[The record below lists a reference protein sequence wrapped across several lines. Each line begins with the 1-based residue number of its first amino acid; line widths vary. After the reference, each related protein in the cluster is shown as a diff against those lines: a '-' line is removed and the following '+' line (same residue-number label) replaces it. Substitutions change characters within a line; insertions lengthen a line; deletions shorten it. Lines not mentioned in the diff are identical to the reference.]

1 MFGKKKITV
10 CNVSHTSITATIFSL
25 TNKRLVVEKKVE
37 NTSFQALR
45 SDFGIKRVRLLLPEG
60 EEKKVVLDTIV
71 KTAGDAGII
80 VEAYEP
86 PSVAMARMASKVHEP
101 FILVYPPV
109 KPEFICA
116 IQDGN
121 VLEVMPVDPLGSLED
136 TKHTFIAYVANTWG
150 ISVRTIATNTPD
162 PVVGLASKTELTGQD
177 MDEKKILPLPLIIG
191 ITALLVVAIGFF
203 SVRLWNSQR
212 GKTPTISPQ
221 VSVTLTPTASNVADA
236 PVVRKDLKIEVQN
249 GSGVAGL
256 ASKGKKVLE
265 DAGYTTVTT
274 ANADN
279 YEYKGVMVKAKTAAI
294 SAFVVS
300 DIKDTYTNATVSS
313 TLLDTTSTVDAI
325 VILGKE

>member
-136 TKHTFIAYVANTWG
+136 TKRMFIEYVAKTRG
-150 ISVRTIATNTPD
+150 ITVKAIATNIPD
-162 PVVGLASKTELTGQD
+162 PVMGLAMKTD
-177 MDEKKILPLPLIIG
+177 IKKSEKIPLPLPLIIG
-191 ITALLVVAIGFF
+191 SIVFLVVAIGFF
-203 SVRLWNSQR
+203 SIRLQKS
-212 GKTPTISPQ
+212 PSIVSPQ
-221 VSVTLTPTASNVADA
+221 IMLLTPTPTEVLI
-236 PVVRKDLKIEVQN
+236 VRGDIKVEVQN
-249 GSGVAGL
+249 GSGIAGL

-265 DAGYTTVTT
+265 ALGYTTVTT

-300 DIKDTYTNATVSS
+300 DIKDTYTSATVSS
-313 TLLDTTSTVDAI
+313 TLLDDTSLVDAI